1 MFSKTDKKI
10 LTIAVISLILVFL
23 ALIFITINSSNFQ
36 AENAKNIIKVRVTD
50 DNNSN

>member
-10 LTIAVISLILVFL
+10 LTIAVISLVVVFL
-23 ALIFITINSSNFQ
+23 ALIFITISSSNFQ

-50 DNNSN
+50 EDINN